1 MKANFERALHAHLAL
16 LGLVVVALLSYLL
29 WQQALPW
36 WQVVLIAGGVG
47 GVLWRLHTLRLTQ
60 LESIFSRAHWQL
72 EAMQQADFSQQIRP
86 HFHSGQVAAF
96 EQQLIA
102 LGEQLHHQKSR
113 YNSQIF
119 VIYQL
124 IDKLNTPIL
133 VFTEESRLSYANQ
146 AFESLY
152 RQPWQHYKGATAL
165 SLGLEEAQQGW
176 QFVSHTQGARWQL
189 HSSYFYEQ
197 GKRHSLL
204 VALDIT
210 KALRQ
215 KELAAW
221 QQLIRV
227 ISHEIRNSLTPVSS
241 LAQSLAER
249 ATSAREQQAL
259 SVIEQRCQHLQHF
272 VARYGEISKVIEP
285 QLQQVQ
291 LHPLFA
297 SVQDLFASQHPTQRI
312 VLDCQAHQCHC
323 DPQLLEQVLINLVK
337 NAIEANQTATPAGHQ
352 VLIRSYYLSP
362 AVVIEVADE
371 GGGFANLDNVLTP
384 FYSTKTEGQG
394 IGLTFSQHVIEC
406 HEGQFDVANEQ
417 RGERVGAV
425 IKMTLPS

>member
-1 MKANFERALHAHLAL
+1 MKANFERSLHWYLAM
-16 LGLVVVALLSYLL
+16 LGLAVVALLSGLL
-29 WQQALPW
+29 WQLALPW
-36 WQVVLIAGGVG
+36 WQIVLVSGAVS
-47 GVLWRLHTLRLTQ
+47 GVLWRLHKQRLAQ
-60 LESIFSRAHWQL
+60 LKRIFSRAHWQL
-72 EAMQQADFSQQIRP
+72 EAMLQADFSQQLRP
-86 HFHSGQVAAF
+86 HFESGQVAAF

-102 LGEQLHHQKSR
+102 LSEQLHHQKSR

-124 IDKLNTPIL
+124 IDKLNAPIL
-133 VFTEESRLSYANQ
+133 VFTEDSRLSYANQ

-152 RQPWQHYKGATAL
+152 RQPWQHYKGATAT

-176 QFVSHTQGARWQL
+176 QFISHAQAARWQL

-197 GKRHSLL
+197 GARHSLL

-259 SVIEQRCQHLQHF
+259 SVIEQRCLHLQHF
-272 VARYGEISKVIEP
+272 VARYGEISKTIEP
-285 QLQQVQ
+285 QLQKIQ
-291 LHPLFA
+291 LGPLFE
-297 SVQDLFASQHPTQRI
+297 SVRDLFTTQHPTQQI
-312 VLDCQAHQCHC
+312 DLDCQAHQCHC
-323 DPQLLEQVLINLVK
+323 DPHLLEQVLINLVK
-337 NAIEANQTATPAGHQ
+337 NAIEANQSASPAGQ
-352 VLIRSYYLSP
+352 RVSLRSYYLSP

-384 FYSTKTEGQG
+384 FYSTKVDGQG

-406 HEGQFDVANEQ
+406 HDGHFEVANVNE
-417 RGERVGAV
+417 GERSGAV

>member
-1 MKANFERALHAHLAL
+1 ML
-16 LGLVVVALLSYLL
+16 
-29 WQQALPW
+29 
-36 WQVVLIAGGVG
+36 
-47 GVLWRLHTLRLTQ
+47 
-60 LESIFSRAHWQL
+60 
-72 EAMQQADFSQQIRP
+72 QADFSQQIRP
-86 HFHSGQVAAF
+86 HFSSGQVAAF
-96 EQQLIA
+96 EQQLIT
-102 LGEQLHHQKSR
+102 LGEQLHQQKSR

-133 VFTEESRLSYANQ
+133 VFTEDSCLSYANQ

-152 RQPWQHYKGATAL
+152 RQHWRHYKGATAL
-165 SLGLEEAQQGW
+165 SLGLKEVHQGW
-176 QFVSHTQGARWQL
+176 QFISHAQAARWQL

-197 GKRHSLL
+197 GARHSLL

-272 VARYGEISKVIEP
+272 VARYGEISKAIEP
-285 QLQQVQ
+285 QIQKT
-291 LHPLFA
+291 PLGPLCT
-297 SVQDLFASQHPTQRI
+297 SVRDLFTSQYPTQHI
-312 VLDCQAHQCHC
+312 ELDCQARQCDS
-323 DPQLLEQVLINLVK
+323 DPHLLEQVLINLVK
-337 NAIEANQTATPAGHQ
+337 NAIEANQTASPAGHR
-352 VLIRSYYLSP
+352 VSIRSYYLSP
-362 AVVIEVADE
+362 QVVIEVADE

-384 FYSTKTEGQG
+384 FYSTKADGQG

-406 HEGQFDVANEQ
+406 HDGQFEVANVND
-417 RGERVGAV
+417 GERSGAV
-425 IKMTLPS
+425 IKLILPS